1 MNESGGR
8 VEGGG
13 VYAGPQRPRIRQR
26 YVAGDICLRTLVQNS
41 PCSTKQLF
49 LSGCPELCPSMPTSC
64 PGKFQLVELI
74 NIRVVYIVGAASI
87 NGIFSLSL
95 ILKL

>member
-1 MNESGGR
+1 MSK
-8 VEGGG
+8 
-13 VYAGPQRPRIRQR
+13 
-26 YVAGDICLRTLVQNS
+26 D
-41 PCSTKQLF
+41 PCSEQPLLNKAAF

-87 NGIFSLSL
+87 DGIFSLSL

>member
-8 VEGGG
+8 VGGRG

-26 YVAGDICLRTLVQNS
+26 YVARDIMSEDT
-41 PCSTKQLF
+41 CSEQPLLNKATF
-49 LSGCPELCPSMPTSC
+49 LSGCPELCPSMLTSC
-64 PGKFQLVELI
+64 PSKFQLVELI